1 MNNIKPGS
9 IIKSFNWPEPVEI
22 KFIEETGGYVH
33 IVGAT
38 TLSREHIDQIIPD
51 EEFSKILAERINSAF
66 STEPWKV
73 FLALETIRYRFA
85 SMYDPLLAMN
95 TSKVDPLPHQIEAV
109 YGYVLKLPRIRFL
122 IADDPGAGKTIMAGL
137 IIKELKLRHI
147 IKRIL
152 IVAPGHLKDQW
163 QRELSDR
170 FEEKFVRIDREILDA
185 LYGENVWMRENQII
199 TSIDF
204 AKREEVIPS
213 ISAAHFDLIVVDEA
227 HKMSAYR
234 YGDKTERT
242 ERYKLGEALS
252 RISEHLLF
260 LTATPHKGDP
270 ENFRLF
276 LDLLEPGFFATN
288 EMLQESIRNKDN
300 PLFIRRVKEDLK
312 DFEGKPLFLPRY
324 VKTILFNL
332 GINSPKEK
340 ELYNVLSEYVNTQY
354 NVALT
359 KDKKR
364 NVAFALVI
372 LQRRL
377 ASSTYALHESL
388 VRRKK
393 KLQDLLEGVQEKKK
407 PNESAF
413 DVETVDDLSEA
424 DRWKEEE
431 VWETLSVAENREEL
445 EKEIRTIDGLIERAK
460 NIIQNEEEIKLKE
473 LKKSLQELAQ
483 KYPKK
488 KRQKESRLN

>member
-1 MNNIKPGS
+1 MLNNIRPGS
-9 IIKSFNWPEPVEI
+9 IIKSSNWPEPVEI
-22 KFIEETGGYVH
+22 KFIEETGGYIH

-51 EEFSKILAERINSAF
+51 EEFSKILAERVNSAF

-213 ISAAHFDLIVVDEA
+213 ICAAHFDLIVVDEA

-234 YGDKTERT
+234 YGDKTDKT

-340 ELYNVLSEYVNTQY
+340 ELYN
-354 NVALT
+354 
-359 KDKKR
+359 
-364 NVAFALVI
+364 
-372 LQRRL
+372 
-377 ASSTYALHESL
+377 
-388 VRRKK
+388 
-393 KLQDLLEGVQEKKK
+393 
-407 PNESAF
+407 
-413 DVETVDDLSEA
+413 
-424 DRWKEEE
+424 
-431 VWETLSVAENREEL
+431 
-445 EKEIRTIDGLIERAK
+445 
-460 NIIQNEEEIKLKE
+460 
-473 LKKSLQELAQ
+473 
-483 KYPKK
+483 
-488 KRQKESRLN
+488 